1 MARQRIEPK
10 PFGSERW
17 IRLRGASDD
26 PESFD
31 FAVWNGL
38 AWELAVITADG
49 RKITL
54 YIPDY
59 MVAEVLPASAN
70 PQLLYKQAA

>member
-1 MARQRIEPK
+1 MVRKKIEPN
-10 PFGSERW
+10 PQGSERW
-17 IRLRGASDD
+17 IRLRGSSDD

-31 FAVWNGL
+31 FAIWNGL
-38 AWELAVITADG
+38 AWELTAITADG

-59 MVAEVLPASAN
+59 MVAETLPANAD
-70 PQLLYKQAA
+70 PQLLYRQAA